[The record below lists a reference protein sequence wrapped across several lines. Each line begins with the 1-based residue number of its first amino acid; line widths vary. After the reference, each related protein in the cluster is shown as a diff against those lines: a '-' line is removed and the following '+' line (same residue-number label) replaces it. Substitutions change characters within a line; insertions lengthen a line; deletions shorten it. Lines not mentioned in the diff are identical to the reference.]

1 MPWLALT
8 LEVEAAAAEAFSD
21 ALLAAGAHS
30 VSLEEVEAP
39 LCRLCALASVDA
51 DAGAL
56 VAQAAKGAALGVVPA
71 LRVELLADD
80 DWVRRSQA
88 QFPPLSIGTRLWIGP
103 TWEPAPAGVPAVVRL
118 DPGLAFGTGS
128 HPSTRLVLRF
138 LERCARGGESVL
150 DYGCG
155 SGILA
160 IAAAK
165 LGALRVDAV
174 DSDPEAVRTAA
185 ANALANAVTVRVAA
199 PEDLAPS
206 LYDLVVSNILAQPL
220 ILLAPL
226 LASRAAPG
234 ARIALS
240 GILETQA
247 AEVLQAYAP
256 FLAGQVSLFED
267 GWALIEGQRR

>member
-1 MPWLALT
+1 MPWLAIT

-21 ALLAAGAHS
+21 ALLAEGAHS
-30 VSLEEVEAP
+30 VSLEEPDAP
-39 LCRLCALASVDA
+39 VCRLCALASVDA
-51 DAGAL
+51 DAGAM
-56 VAQAAKGAALGVVPA
+56 VARAAKGAALGVVPVLHA
-71 LRVELLADD
+71 ELLADE

-88 QFPPLSIGTRLWIGP
+88 QFSPLSVGSRLWVGP
-103 TWEPAPAGVPAVVRL
+103 TWEAAPAGVPAVVRL

-128 HPSTRLVLRF
+128 HPTTRLALRF
-138 LERCARGGESVL
+138 LEQQVHGGERVL

-165 LGALRVDAV
+165 LGASRVDAV

-199 PEDLAPS
+199 PEELPPS

-240 GILETQA
+240 GILEAQA
-247 AEVLQAYAP
+247 TEVLQAYAS
-256 FLAGQVSLFED
+256 FLDARVSRSED